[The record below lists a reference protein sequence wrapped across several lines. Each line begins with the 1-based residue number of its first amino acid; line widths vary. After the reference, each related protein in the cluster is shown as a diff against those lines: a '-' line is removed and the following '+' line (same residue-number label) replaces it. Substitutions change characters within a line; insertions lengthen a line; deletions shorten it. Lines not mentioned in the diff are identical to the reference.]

1 MIDQKLEEF
10 EEKTQYKIWKSTVL
24 TEMLK
29 HVVLQP
35 NLYSNRD
42 KNNEKFKVLKCEK
55 QTFLGI
61 N

>member
-10 EEKTQYKIWKSTVL
+10 ERKTQYKIWKSTVL

-29 HVVLQP
+29 HVVLQT
-35 NLYSNRD
+35 NLYGNRD